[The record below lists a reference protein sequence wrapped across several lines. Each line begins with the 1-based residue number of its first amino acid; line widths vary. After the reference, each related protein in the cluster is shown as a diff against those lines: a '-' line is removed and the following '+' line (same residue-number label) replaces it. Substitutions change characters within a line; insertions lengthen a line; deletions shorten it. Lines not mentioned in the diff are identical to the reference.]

1 MMSPYIK
8 GDLSLHSAME
18 MKKENQNNIQALDI
32 SIAGLV
38 QGVGFRPFI
47 FKLALDHGLT
57 GWVENRNDGVKI
69 HVEGNS
75 PDIESFFGSIKEKAP
90 VASQI
95 HQISQTPSSFKHYSD
110 FRIVKSENISN
121 DVTEICPDI
130 AVCDQCL
137 TDMRQQE
144 HRLRYPFINCTNCG
158 PRFTIIKDLPYDREK
173 TTMQPFVMCE
183 LCHEEY
189 TNMLD
194 RRFHAQPVAC
204 KRCGPK
210 YGFHNKQLQT
220 DDLEEILKNASQLID
235 NGEVLAI
242 KGLGGFHLACNALDN
257 KAVKE
262 LRSEKN
268 RDGKP
273 FAVMFRDLETCR
285 KFAHLSEKEKK
296 LITSWRKPIVLLKSK
311 KELAEDVCVGFDTV
325 GAMLPYMPIHY
336 LLFDKL
342 KTDVI
347 VLTSGNIS
355 DEPILIDNQLAGRE
369 LGKITDHFLDYN
381 RDVHNRTDDSVTM
394 VVNNKPRLLRRSRGY
409 VPNPVNTSLDVE
421 GIMATGA
428 ELVNCFCIGK
438 NKQALLSQHIGDL
451 KNLETLDFYT
461 QTIDRF
467 KQMFRAEPKLIA
479 ADMHP
484 DYLSSRWAA
493 EQDLPVV
500 KVQHHH
506 AHIASCMAEHELDE
520 EVIGIAMDGVGYGSD
535 GHIWGGEFLRCD
547 LNDYKRYFHLEYI
560 PMPGGDAATKHPWR
574 MAVSYLYHYF
584 GEDFLKEDIPFLNK
598 IDPHEL
604 SLVRGMLKNN
614 MNSPL
619 TSSTGRLFDA
629 VAALTGLC
637 LDSSFHAEAPM
648 RLESIIGSNL
658 TDAYSFKIENNT
670 ISLKPAF
677 EEILR
682 DIAQNEDVGTIS
694 ARFHNT
700 VININFE
707 AAKAISEESGLN
719 KVVLS
724 GGTFQNRYLLE
735 KTEKL
740 LQKNAFNVYTHG
752 RIPANDGGLALGQLL
767 IAAKRRSLQC
777 V

>member
-1 MMSPYIK
+1 MSPYIK
-8 GDLSLHSAME
+8 GDLSLCSFRE
-18 MKKENQNNIQALDI
+18 MKKENKNEIQASDV
-32 SIAGLV
+32 SITGLV

-47 FKLALDHGLT
+47 YKLALDHGLA

-69 HVEGNS
+69 HAEGKILNL
-75 PDIESFFGSIKEKAP
+75 ESFIGSIREQAP
-90 VASQI
+90 LASQI
-95 HQISQTPSSFKHYSD
+95 HEIICNDSSPEYCSD
-110 FRIVKSENISN
+110 FRIVKSANISD

-130 AVCDQCL
+130 ALCDECL
-137 TDMRQQE
+137 KDMWQQE
-144 HRLRYPFINCTNCG
+144 HRIRYPFINCTNCG

-173 TTMQPFVMCE
+173 TTMQPFEMCDI
-183 LCHEEY
+183 CRKEY
-189 TNMLD
+189 TDVLD

-204 KRCGPK
+204 NHCGPK
-210 YGFHNKQLQT
+210 YSFRSKEQQT
-220 DDLEEILKNASQLID
+220 DELEEILQKTSTLID
-235 NGEVLAI
+235 QGEILAI
-242 KGLGGFHLACNALDN
+242 KGLGGFHLACDALN
-257 KAVKE
+257 NQTVRK
-262 LRSEKN
+262 LRTGKN

-273 FAVMFRDLETCR
+273 FAVMFRDLESCR
-285 KFAHLSEKEKK
+285 EYAHLNDKEEK
-296 LITSWRKPIVLLKSK
+296 LITSWRKPIVLLKAK
-311 KELAEDVCVGFDTV
+311 KPLAGDVCVGFDTV

-355 DEPILIDNQLAGRE
+355 DEPILIDNRLAKDA
-369 LGKITDHFLDYN
+369 LGKITEQFLDYN
-381 RDVHNRTDDSVTM
+381 RDIHNRTDDSVTM

-409 VPNPVNTSLDVE
+409 VPNPVNTSLDVD

-428 ELVNCFCIGK
+428 ELVNCFCMGK

-451 KNLETLDFYT
+451 KNLETLDFYS

-493 EQDLPVV
+493 EQDLPLV

-535 GHIWGGEFLRCD
+535 GYIWGGEFLSCD
-547 LNDYKRYFHLEYI
+547 LNDFKRNFHLEYI

-574 MAVSYLYHYF
+574 MAVSFLFHYF
-584 GEDFLKEDIPFLNK
+584 GEDVLEEDIPFLKK

-604 SLVRGMLKNN
+604 SLVLSMLKNN

-637 LDSSFHAEAPM
+637 LNSSFHAEAPM
-648 RLESIIGSNL
+648 RLESIIGNNF
-658 TDAYSFKIENNT
+658 TDAYCFKMENKI

-677 EEILR
+677 EEILG
-682 DIAQNEDVGTIS
+682 DIARNEDVGTIS

-707 AAKAISEESGLN
+707 AAKAIREESGLN

-752 RIPANDGGLALGQLL
+752 LIPANDGGLALGQLL